1 MSIQPRNFLLPTALL
16 FSLAAW
22 AQVTSIQGD
31 VIGLDGKGL
40 PNAQITITRTDQK
53 MKPLSTKT
61 DKKGHFYYGGLGLGV
76 WDVIVSVDGHEVTGI
91 KGVNTQH
98 GDAQLPPMKLQPA
111 TAAAGAPGAAGA
123 PAGAPAAAAS
133 AGGPPVAA
141 RDKNEKKDPQAKDAA
156 ERKAKEEML
165 QAQFNTALDAE
176 KNKQWDTAIDLFKKA
191 LDLDPSQA
199 VIWSHIAD
207 DYTSRGDGKSGDD
220 KTADYKLAADAYS
233 KSLTIDPGDPVSHY
247 NYGLVLSK
255 LKNIDQAKTEI
266 TKAVELNP
274 SGAGKYY
281 YNLGAVMVNN
291 GQNDAAGDAFQ
302 KAIAGDPEYA
312 EAYYQYGLVLISK
325 ATTSADG
332 KIVPVAGTVDALQKY
347 LSLAPTG
354 PNADGAKALLST
366 LGGTVDTNYNKKQN
380 NKKK

>member
-1 MSIQPRNFLLPTALL
+1 MSLQPRNFLLPALL
-16 FSLAAW
+16 LSAAACW
-22 AQVTSIQGD
+22 GQVTAIQGD
-31 VIGLDGKGL
+31 VIGPDGKPL
-40 PNAQITITRTDQK
+40 NNAQITITRTDQK

-76 WDVIVSVDGHEVTGI
+76 WDVVVSVGGQEVAGM

-98 GDAQLPPMKLQPA
+98 GDASLPPFKLQPPGA
-111 TAAAGAPGAAGA
+111 NAAAANAG
-123 PAGAPAAAAS
+123 PAGGAPAA
-133 AGGPPVAA
+133 GEPPVAP

-176 KNKQWDTAIDLFKKA
+176 KNKQWDTAIDLFRKA

-255 LKNIDQAKTEI
+255 LKQIDQAKTEI

-274 SGAGKYY
+274 PGAGKYY
-281 YNLGAVMVNN
+281 YNLGAVLVNS
-291 GQNDAAGDAFQ
+291 GQNDAAGDIFQ
-302 KAIAGDPEYA
+302 KAIAADPNYA
-312 EAYYQYGLVLISK
+312 EAYYQYGVVLIGK
-325 ATTSADG
+325 ASTAADG
-332 KIVPVAGTVDALQKY
+332 KIVPVAGTVEALQKY
-347 LSLAPTG
+347 LALAPNG

-366 LGGTVDTNYNKKQN
+366 LGSTIDTNF
-380 NKKK
+380 NKKKDNKKK